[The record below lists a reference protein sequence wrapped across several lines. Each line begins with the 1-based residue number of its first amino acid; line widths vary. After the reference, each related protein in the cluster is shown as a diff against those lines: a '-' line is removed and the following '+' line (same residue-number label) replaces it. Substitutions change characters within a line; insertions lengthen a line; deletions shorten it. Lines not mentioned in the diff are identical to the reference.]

1 MRLQTLGWLLLGYVV
16 VLVVTCLL
24 LHHAVTLSPTPQGE
38 VLASLWQEGT
48 LVERRVVTSP
58 GARDDWIDR
67 ALAQGTGELVLETV
81 VQEGAVVRVP
91 MLAFAMALVPGRDGL
106 RATLDGTT
114 VYVTPDDLLAR
125 HVYDHGFTI
134 AALRLSIGSNIG
146 RIVTLLSERLA
157 APADDVRAR
166 ATLRRIRTVRLPDGP
181 PRVTGET
188 LSVGHVRDGMR
199 DAAHYLAR
207 NIMHDGR
214 FRYRVD
220 PVTDRILPGYNWPR
234 HAGATFFLAQAAAAT
249 HDPSLRQAALTGA
262 TVLREQAMG
271 VCGGMPCV
279 GDEPVVSLG
288 ASALALIAFTE
299 VVHSRL
305 DESYHTHIVGLAR
318 FLREQQRPDG
328 TFIHYYDRRTAHP
341 LDRPSLYYSGEATLA
356 LARAYTLTHDPAD
369 LAAAVRGL
377 QHLVGPA
384 WRFFG
389 DRYYFGEEHW
399 TCQAMA
405 ALWPYAPDRQALDF
419 CLRWQAYNR
428 AMQQRPGETSFDADG
443 AIGVT
448 PVITPRLT
456 PVASRCEA
464 AVTTLDIAR
473 RTGVTHQELD
483 ALEVQLRRALALL
496 LRHQFRPGP
505 RHLFKHPQAVYGAMP
520 GSAVD
525 WDLRIDYAQHAG
537 SAMVRW
543 LEVQGQ
549 GP

>member
-16 VLVVTCLL
+16 VLLVTCLL
-24 LHHAVTLSPTPQGE
+24 LHHAVSLSPTPQGE

-48 LVERRVVTSP
+48 LVARRVVTSP

-91 MLAFAMALVPGRDGL
+91 TLAFAMALVPGRDGL

-157 APADDVRAR
+157 APADDVMAR
-166 ATLRRIRTVRLPDGP
+166 ATLRRIRTARPPDGP

-199 DAAHYLAR
+199 DAARYLAR
-207 NIMHDGR
+207 NITRDGR

-220 PVTDRILPGYNWPR
+220 PVTDRTLPGYNWPR

-249 HDPSLRQAALTGA
+249 HDPSLRQAALAGA

-328 TFIHYYDRRTAHP
+328 DVHPLLRSSEGASARPTEPLLLERSHVGPRPRLPAHP
-341 LDRPSLYYSGEATLA
+341 RS
-356 LARAYTLTHDPAD
+356 R
-369 LAAAVRGL
+369 R
-377 QHLVGPA
+377 
-384 WRFFG
+384 
-389 DRYYFGEEHW
+389 
-399 TCQAMA
+399 
-405 ALWPYAPDRQALDF
+405 
-419 CLRWQAYNR
+419 
-428 AMQQRPGETSFDADG
+428 
-443 AIGVT
+443 
-448 PVITPRLT
+448 
-456 PVASRCEA
+456 SRCGRA
-464 AVTTLDIAR
+464 GTPAFGGACVAVFR
-473 RTGVTHQELD
+473 RPL
-483 ALEVQLRRALALL
+483 LLRRRALDLPSDG
-496 LRHQFRPGP
+496 R
-505 RHLFKHPQAVYGAMP
+505 AV
-520 GSAVD
+520 AVC
-525 WDLRIDYAQHAG
+525 
-537 SAMVRW
+537 
-543 LEVQGQ
+543 
-549 GP
+549 P